1 MAKKQGEPTG
11 AGGVWRPWQRSK
23 EDIRGQGRR
32 IRLLGEHEG
41 RGGICGQRGH
51 MGPVVRDHTGAGEAG
66 GHTGAA
72 EGGEMTISNKR
83 KTTPNK
89 ATTSY
94 VDALSY
100 GT

>member
-1 MAKKQGEPTG
+1 MF
-11 AGGVWRPWQRSK
+11 GVVRCCDEYRPRRVYELPATSVCAAYGYLWLSIK
-23 EDIRGQGRR
+23 SEGFVERGRGRVDGRR
-32 IRLLGEHEG
+32 A
-41 RGGICGQRGH
+41 
-51 MGPVVRDHTGAGEAG
+51 AG
-66 GHTGAA
+66 
-72 EGGEMTISNKR
+72 GGEMTISNKR